1 LARTVS
7 LPPLLLA
14 GNLLGDLLS
23 ICDCDCEWGRA
34 RFAAFPDE
42 SGGAMVMGGDGVRSD
57 SSGSF
62 RVARI
67 HGCLSSFLA
76 DTLIFG
82 SFWKQW

>member
-1 LARTVS
+1 MARTVS

-23 ICDCDCEWGRA
+23 ICDCETGRA
-34 RFAAFPDE
+34 RDVALPVG
-42 SGGAMVMGGDGVRSD
+42 SGGAMMRGGDGVRSD

-62 RVARI
+62 RVAKI

-82 SFWKQW
+82 SFWKQ

>member
-7 LPPLLLA
+7 LPPLLLS

-23 ICDCDCEWGRA
+23 IWGCDCEGGRA
-34 RFAAFPDE
+34 RVAVLPVG
-42 SGGAMVMGGDGVRSD
+42 SGGAMMIGGEGVRSD

-82 SFWKQW
+82 SFWKQ